1 VSAGAAGRTGITIGV
16 PAETKDRERRVAL
29 TPSAAHMAVDLG
41 HRVLVQAGAG
51 IGAGF
56 PDEEYDKA
64 GAALVPDAAEVWG
77 ADVVVKVKE
86 PQPAEYEHFRSDL
99 TLFAYLHLAA
109 EPALTKAL
117 VNSGIRAYA
126 FETLT
131 DRHGLPLLAPMSEIA
146 GRAAAIVGAGMLS
159 AAYGGSGTLM
169 GGAAGVPPAK
179 VLVIGL
185 GVAGTMAARGSRG
198 LGAHV
203 TGVDV
208 DLQRLYEHHLD
219 GTVDATQISERALV
233 GVHVREAD
241 LVIGAALV
249 PGARAP
255 VVVTEEQVASMRPG
269 SVVVDLAID
278 QGGCVETARPTTL
291 SEPSYVEHGV
301 VHYCVTNVPGQFPR
315 TASAA
320 LSAAVAP
327 KLLTLADEVAAGR
340 AGTDEQDPGLVGAL
354 NVAGGRIVHEA
365 VAEVFPDLGGAGA

>member
-1 VSAGAAGRTGITIGV
+1 MAVTIGL

-29 TPSAAHMAVDLG
+29 TPSAVHSAIDRG

-51 IGAGF
+51 VGAGF
-56 PDEEYDKA
+56 DDAAYEA
-64 GAALVPDAAEVWG
+64 VGAKLVPDAAEVWG

-86 PQPAEYEHFRSDL
+86 PQAAEYEHFRPDL

-109 EPALTKAL
+109 EPALTDAL
-117 VNSGIRAYA
+117 VSSGIKAYA

-146 GRAAAIVGAGMLS
+146 GRAAAIVGAAQLS
-159 AAYGGSGTLM
+159 SAHGGSGTLM

-179 VLVIGL
+179 TLVIGM
-185 GVAGTMAARGSRG
+185 GVAGTMAARGLRG
-198 LGAHV
+198 LDAHV

-208 DLQRLYEHHLD
+208 DLQRLYDHHLS
-219 GTVDATQISERALV
+219 GTVDATQISEPAAV
-233 GVHVREAD
+233 GDHVREAD

-255 VVVTEEQVASMRPG
+255 IVVTEEQVASMRPG
-269 SVVVDLAID
+269 SVIVDLAID
-278 QGGCVETARPTTL
+278 QGGCVATARPTSL
-291 SEPSYVEHGV
+291 SEPVYVEHGV

-327 KLLTLADEVAAGR
+327 RLLVLADDVAEGR
-340 AGTDEQDPGLVGAL
+340 AGTEQESARLADAL
-354 NVAGGRIVHEA
+354 NVAGGRLVHPA
-365 VAEVFPDLGGAGA
+365 VAAAFPDLPGADGR

>member
-1 VSAGAAGRTGITIGV
+1 MGITIGL
-16 PAETKDRERRVAL
+16 PTETKDRERRVAL
-29 TPSAAHMAVDLG
+29 TPSAVHTAIDRG

-51 IGAGF
+51 EGAGF
-56 PDEEYDKA
+56 SDGDYESA
-64 GAALVPDAAEVWG
+64 GAKLVPDAAEVWG

-86 PQPAEYEHFRSDL
+86 PQPAEYEHFRDDL

-109 EPALTKAL
+109 EPDLTDAL
-117 VNSGIRAYA
+117 VSSGIHAYA

-146 GRAAAIVGAGMLS
+146 GRAAAIVGAAQLS
-159 AAYGGSGTLM
+159 APTGGSGTLM

-179 VLVIGL
+179 TLVIGM
-185 GVAGTMAARGSRG
+185 GVAGTMAARGLRG
-198 LGAHV
+198 LDAHV

-208 DLQRLYEHHLD
+208 DLQRLYDHHLA
-219 GTVDATQISERALV
+219 GTVDATQISEPAAI
-233 GVHVREAD
+233 GGHVRDAD

-255 VVVTEEQVASMRPG
+255 IVVTEEQVASMRPG

-278 QGGCVETARPTTL
+278 QGGCIATARPTSL
-291 SEPSYVEHGV
+291 SEPTYEEHGV

-327 KLLTLADEVAAGR
+327 RLHVLADDVDAGR
-340 AGTDEQDPGLVGAL
+340 AGTDEESDRLAGAL
-354 NVAGGRIVHEA
+354 NVTDGRIVHGA
-365 VAEVFPDLGGAGA
+365 VADAFPDHPGVAG